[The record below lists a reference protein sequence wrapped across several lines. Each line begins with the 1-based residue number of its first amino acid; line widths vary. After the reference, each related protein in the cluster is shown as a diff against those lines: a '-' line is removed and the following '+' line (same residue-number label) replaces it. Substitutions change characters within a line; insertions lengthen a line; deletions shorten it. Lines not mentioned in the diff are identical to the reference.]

1 MSLPPFNQD
10 GDLPVGVHQT
20 TLKEAAERFSKG
32 SAKRQAI
39 ALRLERIYELAKD
52 TLKLSRFV
60 VFGSFITDKKEPN
73 DVDIFM
79 IMDDSFDVSQL
90 TGDQRLIFDHAVA
103 QDRFGASV
111 FWVRKIAALGG
122 EQTAIEHWQ
131 IKRDGGQRG
140 IVEIIVEAT

>member
-10 GDLPVGVHQT
+10 GDLPIEVHQT
-20 TLKEAAERFSKG
+20 TLKESAEFFGKNN
-32 SAKRQAI
+32 AKRQAI
-39 ALRLERIYELAKD
+39 ALRLKRIYQLAKD
-52 TLKLSRFV
+52 TQKLSRFV

-90 TGDQRLIFDHAVA
+90 AGDQRLVFDHAVA

-111 FWVRKIAALGG
+111 FWVRKIAAFGG

-140 IVEIIVEAT
+140 IVEIIVEAA